1 MCAKSL
7 QSCPTICG
15 PMDWI
20 PPDFCPWDSPGNN
33 RSVDCHALL
42 QGNLPNP
49 LGKTQGSNPHLLFPA
64 LACIFLATE
73 PPGKPINLCA
83 SS

>member
-1 MCAKSL
+1 MRAKSL
-7 QSCPTICG
+7 QSCPTICD
-15 PMDWI
+15 PMDCI

-33 RSVDCHALL
+33 PSVGFHALL

-49 LGKTQGSNPHLLFPA
+49 LGKTQGSNPHLL
-64 LACIFLATE
+64 CFLHGHAYS
-73 PPGKPINLCA
+73 LLLSA